1 MCISVAVNCQQ
12 SLGMEDGYI
21 EDFQI
26 SSWSETDVNPIK
38 KGRLGDTGWC
48 TEEPTIKFESAHSF
62 IVIISLLTLK
72 TRNYKQ

>member
-26 SSWSETDVNPIK
+26 SSWSETDVNPSK
-38 KGRLGDTGWC
+38 KGRLGDIGWC
-48 TEEPTIKFESAHSF
+48 PKQPTSGFEGPHT
-62 IVIISLLTLK
+62 ITVIISLLTL
-72 TRNYKQ
+72 